1 MEDIVMIFTEERT
14 ATIKFGSI
22 FKSAEYVEN
31 TKVIIVKFESS
42 KEAASFKH
50 IIMFNYG
57 KIFKLDTAGSAI
69 IVKAND
75 GTTITNVTID
85 NNLSCLSISLNY
97 TCYCVG

>member
-1 MEDIVMIFTEERT
+1 MEDIIMILTEERS

-22 FKSAEYVEN
+22 FKSAEYVEGI
-31 TKVIIVKFESS
+31 KVVIVKFESS
-42 KEAASFKH
+42 EEAASFKH

-57 KIFKLDTAGSAI
+57 NIFKLDTAGSAI